1 MAPAKKLNNDK
12 NILRSLGLELKL
24 KTTKLMIYD

>member
-12 NILRSLGLELKL
+12 NILRSLELKL